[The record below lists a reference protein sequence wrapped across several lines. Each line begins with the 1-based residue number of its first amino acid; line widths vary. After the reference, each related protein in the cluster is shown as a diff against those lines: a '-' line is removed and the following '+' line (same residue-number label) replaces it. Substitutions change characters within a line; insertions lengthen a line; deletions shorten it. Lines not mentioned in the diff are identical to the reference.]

1 MGKAR
6 IFEGPTAEAA
16 KEQGLPLP
24 WMIPFLAELNQT
36 GNVRLACEAAGIS
49 RGYVQRAKLRYKRFA
64 AAWSEAIDN
73 SLDLLEAAATERA
86 LESSDTLLK
95 FLLTSRRPEVY
106 GETVRHRHEGELGLH
121 LVEEVIGTDAGVSDP
136 ADE

>member
-16 KEQGLPLP
+16 KEKGLPLP

-36 GNVRLACEAAGIS
+36 GNVRMACEAAGIS
-49 RGYVQRAKLRYKRFA
+49 RSYAHRAKLRYKRFA

-95 FLLTSRRPEVY
+95 FLLTSKRPEVF

-121 LVEEVIGTDAGVSDP
+121 LVEEVISIEGVADPTDA
-136 ADE
+136 